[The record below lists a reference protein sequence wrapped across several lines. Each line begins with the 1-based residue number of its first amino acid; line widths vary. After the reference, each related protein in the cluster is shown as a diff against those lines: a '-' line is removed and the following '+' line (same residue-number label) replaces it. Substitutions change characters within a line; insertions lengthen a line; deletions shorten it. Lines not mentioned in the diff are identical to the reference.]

1 MKINFDDNKIIIYLF
16 KNNIKKEDFNDLKY
30 IEEYFRN
37 IFIRLKQ
44 IYNIEINGFYNIN
57 VYIDNIFGI
66 VLELIEENIEYIDY
80 YDDVIDMKLEL
91 HENEFLYHI
100 NDVTN
105 IDESNIIY
113 KYNNKYYLKI
123 KNKNELYKILEYTS
137 VVYKDTDI
145 ILKHAKKYERS

>member
-105 IDESNIIY
+105 IDKSNIIY
-113 KYNNKYYLKI
+113 NYNNKYYLKI

-145 ILKHAKKYERS
+145 ILKYAKKI